1 MRCSDAAPGRVR
13 LLSRLP
19 SDSRIGAFS
28 VINVIQKLSTQKL
41 GRHTAR
47 TGTISA

>member
-28 VINVIQKLSTQKL
+28 VINVIQKLSTKSSA
-41 GRHTAR
+41 GTPRAR
-47 TGTISA
+47 LP